1 MTNLQGVHMETY
13 TDESN
18 LSQAIPKPA
27 EDPQAVTGDGDGA
40 AWNADLEQRISERAY
55 HIYLERGGNGG
66 DPLNDWLQAEAE
78 ICGSSQGLDETEGV
92 NAVDGESAE
101 SYGTSA
107 GGL

>member
-1 MTNLQGVHMETY
+1 METY

-18 LSQAIPKPA
+18 LSQAIPDPA
-27 EDPQAVTGDGDGA
+27 KMDDSPPATGDGDGA

-66 DPLNDWLQAEAE
+66 DAVNDWLQAEAE
-78 ICGSSQGLDETEGV
+78 ICGSSLGVDETEGMI
-92 NAVDGESAE
+92 AVDGESSE

>member
-1 MTNLQGVHMETY
+1 METY

-18 LSQAIPKPA
+18 LSQAIPTPA
-27 EDPQAVTGDGDGA
+27 KMSDPQPATGDGDRA
-40 AWNADLEQRISERAY
+40 DWNAELEQRISERAY

-78 ICGSSQGLDETEGV
+78 ICGSSQGLDETEGMI
-92 NAVDGESAE
+92 AVDGESAE

>member
-1 MTNLQGVHMETY
+1 METY

-18 LSQAIPKPA
+18 LSQAIPTPA
-27 EDPQAVTGDGDGA
+27 KMGDSPSATGDGDGA
-40 AWNADLEQRISERAY
+40 AWNAALEQRISERAY